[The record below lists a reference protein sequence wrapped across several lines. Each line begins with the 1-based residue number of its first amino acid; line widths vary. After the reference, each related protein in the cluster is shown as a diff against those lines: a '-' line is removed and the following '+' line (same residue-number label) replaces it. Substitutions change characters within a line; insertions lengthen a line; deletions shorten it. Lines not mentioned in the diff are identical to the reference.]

1 MKKFIIALCLLVAA
15 TTAIHAKNSEAIDNH
30 YFSVAENLSIFNS
43 LFKQLNIHYVDSIP
57 VTDVMQ
63 KGINGM
69 LNAIDPYTVYIPTN
83 EEENFKLMTKGEY
96 AGIGTVISKRGKY
109 IMANEVYKDMPA
121 DKAGIKNGYVFIKVD
136 DTSLIDVTTQKA
148 SELLRGTAGTK
159 LTLTYKTDTLANE
172 QTVDI
177 VREHIYIN
185 PIRYYGMLNDSVGY
199 IFLSNFT
206 QNCADE
212 VKKALL
218 DLRSKGMQNL
228 IFDLRNNPGGYLTD
242 AVDICNFFMKKDEV
256 VVTTKGK
263 NGEVLSVYKTD
274 KEPIALNLPMV
285 VLVNDHSASAS
296 EIVSGAL
303 QDTDR
308 AVIMGERTYGK
319 GLVQSTFPVAF
330 DGQLKVTIAK
340 YYIPS
345 GRCIQAIKYSP
356 DPKQSP
362 SYIPDSL
369 TTQFK
374 TRNGRIVRD
383 GRGITPDIASQ
394 NDSIKGLLFHLL
406 EQYKISD
413 FALNYVKENPTA
425 PAMEQFELT
434 NNDFVAF
441 KNMVLQSNFK
451 FNSYSQDIIV
461 KLVEMT
467 KLEECYD
474 ANKALIDSL
483 QANLKQQNAPA
494 LDSIQTQ
501 ITQYLTAEI
510 AKHYYYQWGEM
521 YHILK
526 TDKVVKEA
534 LTLFADKKRYE
545 SILAQPQK

>member
-1 MKKFIIALCLLVAA
+1 
-15 TTAIHAKNSEAIDNH
+15 
-30 YFSVAENLSIFNS
+30 
-43 LFKQLNIHYVDSIP
+43 
-57 VTDVMQ
+57 
-63 KGINGM
+63 
-69 LNAIDPYTVYIPTN
+69 
-83 EEENFKLMTKGEY
+83 
-96 AGIGTVISKRGKY
+96 
-109 IMANEVYKDMPA
+109 
-121 DKAGIKNGYVFIKVD
+121 
-136 DTSLIDVTTQKA
+136 
-148 SELLRGTAGTK
+148 
-159 LTLTYKTDTLANE
+159 
-172 QTVDI
+172 
-177 VREHIYIN
+177 
-185 PIRYYGMLNDSVGY
+185 
-199 IFLSNFT
+199 
-206 QNCADE
+206 
-212 VKKALL
+212 
-218 DLRSKGMQNL
+218 
-228 IFDLRNNPGGYLTD
+228 
-242 AVDICNFFMKKDEV
+242 
-256 VVTTKGK
+256 
-263 NGEVLSVYKTD
+263 
-274 KEPIALNLPMV
+274 MV